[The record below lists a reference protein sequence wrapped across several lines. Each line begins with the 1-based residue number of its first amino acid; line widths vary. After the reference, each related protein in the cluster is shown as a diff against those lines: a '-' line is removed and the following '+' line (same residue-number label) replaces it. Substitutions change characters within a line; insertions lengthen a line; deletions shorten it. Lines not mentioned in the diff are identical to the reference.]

1 MAAGDKAL
9 SVLLR
14 NGPHA
19 TATIRLAL
27 KVDQFSVSI
36 SRTPIHVA
44 TALDEGVLLDMG
56 INRPSITLSGVI
68 DNIGGDTSNTTTI
81 PKTNPDDSSGDTAVV
96 GYQGMESIS
105 ITGPSKDLDDAGT
118 LTFDST
124 KLYYIP
130 HKNFLEYV
138 VAGWSTATGDN
149 PELEVGDSSFPLFN
163 ILSNGDAADGTSGG
177 FSKSGHP
184 DHNVTGNNFST
195 GGSIYKIAFVNAQF
209 SLMPGMEDR
218 WMYTMQMS
226 ALVPEYVFEGT

>member
-118 LTFDST
+118 
-124 KLYYIP
+124 
-130 HKNFLEYV
+130 
-138 VAGWSTATGDN
+138 
-149 PELEVGDSSFPLFN
+149 
-163 ILSNGDAADGTSGG
+163 
-177 FSKSGHP
+177 
-184 DHNVTGNNFST
+184 
-195 GGSIYKIAFVNAQF
+195 
-209 SLMPGMEDR
+209 
-218 WMYTMQMS
+218 
-226 ALVPEYVFEGT
+226 